1 MKCFVDTNV
10 LIYWVDDGARADTVE
25 DLLAGNAVISVQV
38 LNEFAN
44 VLIKKR
50 SMSLIDVTGMCQ

>member
-10 LIYWVDDGARADTVE
+10 VIYWVDDGARADTVE

-38 LNEFAN
+38 LEVDPGVRTDLMA
-44 VLIKKR
+44 V
-50 SMSLIDVTGMCQ
+50 